1 MPDVASDITTALAW
15 CLAWGEE
22 REPRFSL
29 DVLQQMLAALKNK
42 AEIPEEVREL
52 VAQVRQLQG
61 IAADYFPENLTQLKN
76 EYPDLWNQPARIG
89 LVYGGATKIKG
100 YVFESAKLQDIRGAS
115 ALLDKINLVDLP
127 DFFHKEH
134 ISISKWLAR
143 YFPGLEA
150 ALIPE
155 LIIYSTGGNIL
166 AFCPAAY
173 VHDLAN
179 AIERRYTEETLTA
192 NSCAVGDSFRLLE
205 FRFGLLRD
213 SIENTPWLDWYRD
226 NPEHPL
232 VEAYFGRFNS
242 ELDGA
247 ELFKNRKS
255 FNELV
260 GKLAAKFNVRRSGN
274 DLPNEQRPSRRYPPM
289 FETHPYIV
297 RDESDR
303 RSAIAPANLPDSP
316 WFSDALARKRI
327 MGQSTKLENAK
338 AQGWYYKNSKF
349 KWQFGNIRRWW
360 RGVGVES
367 WVRRFDEFLKPSQ
380 QQPLS
385 QHYYGN
391 TKSREVQQARTLK
404 EIGNGSQ
411 GFVAYI
417 YADGNNMGGYIQKIR
432 TPEAYK
438 KFSKDVSDATEQ
450 AVYIALATHLHPRR
464 LENLPVESDSK
475 EREGILVHPFEII
488 AIGGDDVLLI
498 VPADKALEIAKTI
511 GDEFE
516 KILAR
521 QEDYRL
527 SVNEQSAKSVECHRY
542 VAETAQPSKCR
553 LSMSMGV
560 LIAADNTPIY
570 YAQNLT
576 EQLLKSAKK
585 KAKELNKP
593 DYKYTGGT
601 VDLLTLK
608 SVTMISSNIQLFR
621 ETGLTKQKGATLKLY
636 AAPYTLHELGG
647 LVKTVQALQKSG
659 FPRSQLYQIRSL
671 LEQGKH
677 TAILNYR
684 YFRVRLGAEEQKLL
698 RTQFE
703 ESWCQP
709 RTNNGNLAPWMF
721 QESST
726 YETIWRELVDIYP
739 FIEEASEIALRSAHA
754 TQTLS
759 LAMTSE
765 VENATTSNDVELS

>member
-15 CLAWGEE
+15 CLAWGNE
-22 REPRFSL
+22 RQPQFSL
-29 DVLQQMLAALKNK
+29 DVLRQMRKALKK
-42 AEIPEEVREL
+42 GAELPEEVREL
-52 VAQVRQLQG
+52 VAQVRQLQA
-61 IAADYFPENLTQLKN
+61 IHRDDFPENLTQLQNKC
-76 EYPDLWNQPARIG
+76 PDLWKQPTRIG

-127 DFFHKEH
+127 AFFDKKHT
-134 ISISKWLAR
+134 SISKWLAR

-173 VHDLAN
+173 IDDLAN

-213 SIENTPWLDWYRD
+213 SIKDTPWLDWYRD

-303 RSAIAPANLPDSP
+303 RSAIAQTTLPGKP

-338 AQGWYYKNSKF
+338 AQGWYYKDSKF

-360 RGVGVES
+360 RGLGVES
-367 WVRRFDEFLKPSQ
+367 WVRRFDEFLQPSSQ
-380 QQPLS
+380 S

-391 TKSREVQQARTLK
+391 TNPREVQQARTLK

-438 KFSKDVSDATEQ
+438 KFSKDISDATEQ
-450 AVYIALATHLHPRR
+450 SVYIALATHLHPRR

-475 EREGILVHPFEII
+475 EREGIIVHPFEII

-516 KILAR
+516 RILAK

-527 SVNEQSAKSVECHRY
+527 PVNEQSPKSVECHRY
-542 VAETAQPSKCR
+542 VAETAQPSTCR
-553 LSMSMGV
+553 LSMSIGV

-585 KAKELNKP
+585 KAKLLLNS
-593 DYKYTGGT
+593 DYKYSGGT

-608 SVTMISSNIQLFR
+608 SVTMISSNIQSFR
-621 ETGLTKQKGATLKLY
+621 ETGLTKQRGATLKLY

-647 LVKTVQALQKSG
+647 LVKTAKALQESG

-677 TAILNYR
+677 TAMLNYR
-684 YFRVRLGAEEQKLL
+684 YFRVRLGAEEQDLL

-703 ESWCQP
+703 EAWCQAK
-709 RTNNGNLAPWMF
+709 TNNGNLAPWMF
-721 QESST
+721 KESST

-739 FIEEASEIALRSAHA
+739 FIEEAAEIAS
-754 TQTLS
+754 LS

-765 VENATTSNDVELS
+765 VEKAMTSEVENTTTS

>member
-15 CLAWGEE
+15 CLAWGDE
-22 REPRFSL
+22 RQPQFSL

-52 VAQVRQLQG
+52 VEQIQQLQA
-61 IAADYFPENLTQLKN
+61 IPSDYFPENLTQLQN
-76 EYPDLWNQPARIG
+76 DYPDLWEQPARIG

-127 DFFHKEH
+127 AFFKAPKKHT
-134 ISISKWLAR
+134 SISQWLAR

-192 NSCAVGDSFRLLE
+192 NSCAVGESFRLLE

-213 SIENTPWLDWYRD
+213 SMENTPWLDWYRD
-226 NPEHPL
+226 KPGHPL
-232 VEAYFGRFNS
+232 VEAYFGRANS
-242 ELDGA
+242 VENRA

-260 GKLAAKFNVRRSGN
+260 GKLAAKFNLRRSGN
-274 DLPNEQRPSRRYPPM
+274 DLPYEQQRPSRRYPPM

-297 RDESDR
+297 RDDSSR
-303 RSAIAPANLPDSP
+303 RSAIAQTTLPGKP

-338 AQGWYYKNSKF
+338 AQGWYYKDSKF

-360 RGVGVES
+360 RGLGVES
-367 WVRRFDEFLKPSQ
+367 WVRRFDKFLQPSQ
-380 QQPLS
+380 A

-391 TKSREVQQARTLK
+391 TKPREVQQARTLK

-438 KFSKDVSDATEQ
+438 KFSKDVPLLQSADWFEPQ
-450 AVYIALATHLHPRR
+450 PLVPQSHR
-464 LENLPVESDSK
+464 
-475 EREGILVHPFEII
+475 GICEII
-488 AIGGDDVLLI
+488 R
-498 VPADKALEIAKTI
+498 
-511 GDEFE
+511 E
-516 KILAR
+516 KCNA
-521 QEDYRL
+521 
-527 SVNEQSAKSVECHRY
+527 SA
-542 VAETAQPSKCR
+542 
-553 LSMSMGV
+553 
-560 LIAADNTPIY
+560 
-570 YAQNLT
+570 
-576 EQLLKSAKK
+576 
-585 KAKELNKP
+585 
-593 DYKYTGGT
+593 
-601 VDLLTLK
+601 
-608 SVTMISSNIQLFR
+608 
-621 ETGLTKQKGATLKLY
+621 
-636 AAPYTLHELGG
+636 
-647 LVKTVQALQKSG
+647 
-659 FPRSQLYQIRSL
+659 
-671 LEQGKH
+671 
-677 TAILNYR
+677 
-684 YFRVRLGAEEQKLL
+684 
-698 RTQFE
+698 
-703 ESWCQP
+703 
-709 RTNNGNLAPWMF
+709 
-721 QESST
+721 
-726 YETIWRELVDIYP
+726 
-739 FIEEASEIALRSAHA
+739 
-754 TQTLS
+754 
-759 LAMTSE
+759 
-765 VENATTSNDVELS
+765 